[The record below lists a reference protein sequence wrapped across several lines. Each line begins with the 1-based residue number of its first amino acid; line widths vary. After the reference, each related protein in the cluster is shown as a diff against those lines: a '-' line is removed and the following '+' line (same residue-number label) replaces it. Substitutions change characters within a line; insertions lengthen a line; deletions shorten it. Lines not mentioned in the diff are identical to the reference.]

1 MYKLLAGVRVTIL
14 QRRQDASPYKRIIS
28 PKVYSFLVETG
39 RVYYHKDT
47 TEDIDAIITKIGLS
61 KNSSLK
67 LFNAHSATA
76 VESLREGA
84 AGMSPISGNF
94 YPEIIHWI
102 CKNATTSEKQKEVD
116 WIQSEIMETEKII
129 SVGYPNSAKYFLRKR
144 GLDIQEGSRIRNKPL
159 SVEQKKALDKLYSRF
174 LDWCERLGITPVVYK
189 NKFFN

>member
-1 MYKLLAGVRVTIL
+1 
-14 QRRQDASPYKRIIS
+14 
-28 PKVYSFLVETG
+28 
-39 RVYYHKDT
+39 
-47 TEDIDAIITKIGLS
+47 
-61 KNSSLK
+61 
-67 LFNAHSATA
+67 
-76 VESLREGA
+76 
-84 AGMSPISGNF
+84 MSPISGNF